1 MLPDKDG
8 VVGRVEGETALRIQI
23 CLHIAAPLGK
33 RPEYPVQGSVGFFPL
48 LFFFHLPPLLF
59 RLFCLRLRFA
69 GNRLIL
75 GLLFKQI
82 VKVIHDRL
90 PLFRFWLLSG
100 LGRLVPRSFLGR
112 LFPGRSWFFVMRGLR
127 LFLPLGLDF
136 PKLLPHGRLFRPIR
150 STPCGAAA
158 VL

>member
-1 MLPDKDG
+1 MEREP
-8 VVGRVEGETALRIQI
+8 ALDIQI
-23 CLHIAAPLGK
+23 CLHTARTLG
-33 RPEYPVQGSVGFFPL
+33 ELSENLIQGGVGFFPM
-48 LFFFHLPPLLF
+48 LFLFYLPPLALGALF
-59 RLFCLRLRFA
+59 LAFLLLRRGLS
-69 GNRLIL
+69 L
-75 GLLFKQI
+75 GPLFKQI

-90 PLFRFWLLSG
+90 PLFRFWFLSG
-100 LGRLVPRSFLGR
+100 LGRLVPRGFLGR
-112 LFPGRSWFFVMRGLR
+112 LFPGRSRFFVMRGLR